1 MHCTRAGWFA
11 SARSRP
17 AGAWPLT
24 TTLTLHFMQVPFRLC
39 ALSLCCC
46 FNMYSVCVDMS
57 CCSCLV
63 PDETLEVLNLH
74 VPVHCRPLELEAHP
88 EEREERELGG
98 VEKVQEL
105 EEK

>member
-63 PDETLEVLNLH
+63 PDETLAQANLCEHARRARRRTEGEEEEEEEEEEEVYSKLT
-74 VPVHCRPLELEAHP
+74 
-88 EEREERELGG
+88 
-98 VEKVQEL
+98 Q
-105 EEK
+105 